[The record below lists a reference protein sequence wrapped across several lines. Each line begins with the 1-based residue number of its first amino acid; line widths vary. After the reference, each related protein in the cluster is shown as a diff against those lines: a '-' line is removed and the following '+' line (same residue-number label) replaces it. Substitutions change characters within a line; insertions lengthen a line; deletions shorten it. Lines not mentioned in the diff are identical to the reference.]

1 MLALLC
7 SKLQKILNVESGSL
21 IRSSF
26 ATLSDCSLRTLI
38 IVNVSFLKMYNMYI
52 QTYVRKYGHCGI
64 GNQDIYLPLP
74 TSLNASKTPA
84 DPVKIS

>member
-7 SKLQKILNVESGSL
+7 SKLHKILNVESGSL